1 MSRNLD
7 QVLADARELS
17 RQRQQRENIKQMVA
31 DMATDAEKRRIA
43 EEDWIAPPDVERVPE
58 QLVPDD
64 WKLLE
69 EFRRQP
75 RLAEEAPDDSTAGYT
90 IYVEDTD

>member
-1 MSRNLD
+1 MTRNLD

-31 DMATDAEKRRIA
+31 DMASDAEKRRIA
-43 EEDWIAPPDVERVPE
+43 EEDWIAPPDVERIPE
-58 QLVPDD
+58 ELAPADWRLV
-64 WKLLE
+64 E
-69 EFRRQP
+69 EMRRQP

-90 IYVEDTD
+90 IYTDTD